1 VRLEVTH
8 RFAIP
13 LRDGFDYIVEPR
25 NWPEY
30 WPGLIRVQPGS
41 RWRAPGD
48 RARVVMRLLG
58 RTVELEMT
66 LHTFDPYRLIEYTS
80 VQQGLPDARHE
91 RGFSAAGDEFEY
103 RLAVEFEPRP
113 GLRGAFDRG
122 LVRRAVKRTMQ
133 RTVANL
139 EGRLQRVRSGGATP
153 SGLAGAQWGD
163 QGGH

>member
-1 VRLEVTH
+1 MRVELTH

-13 LRDGFDYIVEPR
+13 LRDGFDYIIAPR
-25 NWPEY
+25 NWSEY

-66 LHTFDPYRLIEYTS
+66 LRTFDPYRLIEYSS
-80 VQQGLPDARHE
+80 VQRGLPDVCHE
-91 RGFSAAGDEFEY
+91 RGFSALGEGFEY

-113 GLRGAFDRG
+113 GLRGAFDRT
-122 LVRRAVKRTMQ
+122 LLRRAVQRTMQ

-139 EGRLQRVRSGGATP
+139 ESRLQRVQSSGAAP
-153 SGLAGAQWGD
+153 QGLG
-163 QGGH
+163 